1 MNYYDSN
8 FRKNLLELLSSC
20 RKMLRQVELSSTDK
34 EYNFFITDMI
44 KKVDEAYKIVSP
56 SPFDFLSERKIE
68 KLQTDRFL
76 QQKLENVRQDVANE
90 LREKIQKEMLQQ
102 YKEKLTEEIREQLTK
117 EIRAELT
124 PIIKEECKQE
134 RKLKKARKRAKTL
147 ELIQNEILNISPET
161 QTTSS
166 GKNLQQNIEIDNI
179 ESDTD
184 EDEFDVAPEP
194 DIDNIE

>member
-56 SPFDFLSERKIE
+56 SPFDFLSERKLE
-68 KLQTDRFL
+68 KLQTDKFL
-76 QQKLENVRQDVANE
+76 QQKLESVRKDVANE

-102 YKEKLTEEIREQLTK
+102 YKEKLTEEIREQLTG
-117 EIRAELT
+117 
-124 PIIKEECKQE
+124 P
-134 RKLKKARKRAKTL
+134 
-147 ELIQNEILNISPET
+147 
-161 QTTSS
+161 
-166 GKNLQQNIEIDNI
+166 
-179 ESDTD
+179 
-184 EDEFDVAPEP
+184 
-194 DIDNIE
+194 